1 MAEEAQ
7 KAGPFA
13 ASSPPR
19 RIAQRLGL
27 VVLACGAVL
36 ALSAVLLSSTSPRTA
51 LVQEERGMAGDVEAQ
66 SAEEAKLPASLQLA
80 AAPGAAGRAR
90 LQELSYADDL
100 EFKQPYVP
108 GGSPPLPPPSSVFDK
123 ASQESYCAGC
133 WKDSPGRPFLS
144 TGSKYWGRR
153 NGSDLLSWIPRA
165 PNYASIN
172 ETAG

>member
-1 MAEEAQ
+1 MAEEGQ

-108 GGSPPLPPPSSVFDK
+108 PTDLYIFWGKSSFKGHYAMGRVSSAQRVRKVDPPWAGDGRMRRDGMRVCCLP
-123 ASQESYCAGC
+123 ESDRSYGARC
-133 WKDSPGRPFLS
+133 
-144 TGSKYWGRR
+144 
-153 NGSDLLSWIPRA
+153 
-165 PNYASIN
+165 
-172 ETAG
+172 